1 MELFQRPIEWEQE
14 LKGEEERIKDIE
26 NKATKIKEKLNKKKF
41 NLGQKKENDWD
52 WEERRLKDRLR

>member
-26 NKATKIKEKLNKKKF
+26 NNATKIKEKLNKKKF
-41 NLGQKKENDWD
+41 NL
-52 WEERRLKDRLR
+52 